1 MKKKT
6 QKSTEN
12 AYGFT
17 QVMSMLENMNDGIS
31 VIAKKQVELSDQV
44 KEVKEKVD
52 NLEVKVDNLE
62 VKVDN
67 LEVKVDRIDA
77 RLARVE
83 DDVVDIKHN
92 LSEKVDREEFNKLE
106 KRMVKLE
113 KLVFAKIG

>member
-31 VIAKKQVELSDQV
+31 VIAEKQVELSDQV
-44 KEVKEKVD
+44 KEVKE
-52 NLEVKVDNLE
+52 KVDNLE

>member
-1 MKKKT
+1 
-6 QKSTEN
+6 
-12 AYGFT
+12 
-17 QVMSMLENMNDGIS
+17 MLENMNDGIS
-31 VIAKKQVELSDQV
+31 VIAEKQVELSDQV
-44 KEVKEKVD
+44 KEVKE
-52 NLEVKVDNLE
+52 KVDNLE